1 VFSSARKKK
10 KKNKNKKVITNE
22 FLEMTDV
29 KVQKIC
35 CVWRKQEYEQ
45 LG

>member
-1 VFSSARKKK
+1 V
-10 KKNKNKKVITNE
+10 VE
-22 FLEMTDV
+22 VLEMSDV
-29 KVQKIC
+29 NVQKIG